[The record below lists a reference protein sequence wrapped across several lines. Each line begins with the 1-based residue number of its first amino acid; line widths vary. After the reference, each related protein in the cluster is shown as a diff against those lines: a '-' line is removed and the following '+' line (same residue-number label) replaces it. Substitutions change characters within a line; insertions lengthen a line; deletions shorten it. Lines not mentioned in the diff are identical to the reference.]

1 MNIDDVIIEDNEIE
15 LRCKCGKTTW
25 MLQEDFMSLVI
36 CGRMEGLDCDYC
48 DKPLVKVV
56 VCPTMEA

>member
-1 MNIDDVIIEDNEIE
+1 MNINDVIIEDNEIE

-36 CGRMEGLDCDYC
+36 
-48 DKPLVKVV
+48 
-56 VCPTMEA
+56 